1 MYVFS
6 DPSSHTA
13 FHARKMKLFAVKDD
27 LFRGKSDSADRPCF
41 FVHVLYILFVFVFY
55 LELA

>member
-13 FHARKMKLFAVKDD
+13 FLARKLKLFTFKDD

-41 FVHVLYILFVFVFY
+41 CFHVLYILFVIFY

>member
-13 FHARKMKLFAVKDD
+13 FHARQMKLFAFKDD
-27 LFRGKSDSADRPCF
+27 FFRGKSDSADRPCF
-41 FVHVLYILFVFVFY
+41 CVHVLDILFVIFY